1 MKRRFTVRRI
11 VVPLLLCG
19 TLSCAHAADDASAP
33 AAPPPSVAV
42 TADPYE
48 SYNRA
53 MFRFNEAADR
63 YVMQPVARTYQ
74 KVTPRP
80 VRSAVNNFFDNLRDI
95 VSFGS
100 NLLRGDI
107 EKAGTDFMRVSVN
120 TTFGLGGLINIA
132 DAANMPNNKNT
143 LGDTFAT
150 WGWKNSHYFVMP
162 LTGPSTVRDSLGN
175 VVMEVKSPESVL
187 FPKRAVRASLGAL
200 RGVSKREA
208 LLPFTDGFA
217 HIQGDKY
224 AYTRDLY
231 MGLRNRQI
239 GNTAALPVDDEVD
252 IDDLVAPDSSLEAAE
267 SRETEASAPAEA
279 LTDTPETKDS
289 PAEASQ
295 DSASEAVAPAE

>member
-19 TLSCAHAADDASAP
+19 ALSCAHAADDASAP

-74 KVTPRP
+74 KITPRP

-100 NLLRGDI
+100 NVLRGNI
-107 EKAGTDFMRVSVN
+107 EKASIDFMRVSVN

-175 VVMEVKSPESVL
+175 MVMEVKSPESVL

-200 RGVSKREA
+200 RGVSKRET

-239 GNTAALPVDDEVD
+239 GNTAALPADDEVD

-295 DSASEAVAPAE
+295 DSASEAAAPAE

>member
-19 TLSCAHAADDASAP
+19 ALSCAHAADDASAP

-100 NLLRGDI
+100 NVLRGNF
-107 EKAGTDFMRVSVN
+107 EK
-120 TTFGLGGLINIA
+120 
-132 DAANMPNNKNT
+132 P
-143 LGDTFAT
+143 
-150 WGWKNSHYFVMP
+150 
-162 LTGPSTVRDSLGN
+162 
-175 VVMEVKSPESVL
+175 
-187 FPKRAVRASLGAL
+187 
-200 RGVSKREA
+200 
-208 LLPFTDGFA
+208 
-217 HIQGDKY
+217 
-224 AYTRDLY
+224 
-231 MGLRNRQI
+231 
-239 GNTAALPVDDEVD
+239 
-252 IDDLVAPDSSLEAAE
+252 APILCVC
-267 SRETEASAPAEA
+267 R
-279 LTDTPETKDS
+279 
-289 PAEASQ
+289 
-295 DSASEAVAPAE
+295 